1 MGRVIITLTPLRRTR
16 IVSVGTSVPD
26 HIMPNKDF
34 ESFLD
39 TTDEWISARTGIK
52 QRHICEKNNPMQTSE
67 LGGKA
72 AKNAL
77 EKAGY
82 AADEIDGIIC
92 ATFSPDCFFPSTACK
107 IQNYIGNTK
116 ALAFDVSAACA
127 GFVYALTVANS
138 MILSGQCTKMLV
150 IGAEMNSRT
159 LDWTDRTT
167 CILFGDGAGAVV
179 LEACENTDGTDR
191 GILSTFLKSN
201 GSLGD
206 ILYLPAWGDDRYMRM
221 NGNDVFKHAVRLMG
235 EATEQC
241 LQMAGLTFAEV
252 DLLIPHQANIRII
265 DAMAKHMHLPKE
277 KVIVNLDRFGNT
289 SSASIPLA
297 LNDAWSD
304 GKIKPGTVVAFT
316 ALGGGLVW
324 GSVLV
329 RF

>member
-1 MGRVIITLTPLRRTR
+1 MTPQHRTR

-26 HIMPNKDF
+26 RIMVNKDF

-39 TTDEWISARTGIK
+39 TTDEWITARTGIK
-52 QRHICEKNNPMQTSE
+52 QRHVCDKNSTMQNSE
-67 LGGKA
+67 LGGMA
-72 AKNAL
+72 AKIAL

-82 AADEIDGIIC
+82 EANDIDGIIC

-107 IQNYIGNTK
+107 IQNYIGNTT

-138 MILSGQCTKMLV
+138 MIMSGQCKKMLV
-150 IGAEMNSRT
+150 IGSEMNSRT

-179 LEACENTDGTDR
+179 LEAAENTEGTDR
-191 GILSTFLKSN
+191 GILSMFLKSN
-201 GSLGD
+201 GGLGD
-206 ILYLPAWGDDRYMRM
+206 ILYLPAWGEDRFMRM
-221 NGNDVFKHAVRLMG
+221 NGNDVYKHAVRLMG
-235 EATEQC
+235 DATEKC
-241 LQMAGLTFAEV
+241 LQMAGLSFADV

-277 KVIVNLDRFGNT
+277 KIIVNLDRFGNT

-297 LNDAWSD
+297 LNDAWND
-304 GKIKPGTVVAFT
+304 GKIKPGTLVAFT

-324 GSVLV
+324 GSVVV